1 MKKNQEK
8 SGNKKLPSALSEPE
22 KKRLLTLS
30 IAALGVVFGDIGTS
44 PLYAIRECFYGDFGI
59 AVTPANVLGVLSL
72 IFWSLI
78 LVVSVKYL
86 TFILRADNHGEGGI
100 IALTSLIR
108 PRGLMKMEGKWI
120 LVAVGVFGAC
130 LLYGDGMITPAIS
143 VMSAIEGMGVI
154 THQLDPYIIPV
165 TVIILAGLFL
175 LQPRGTGSVGALFGP
190 VIFVWFCTLGVLGF
204 LQVIKNPVIFRALLP
219 WHGFDFLLRNH
230 VHGFLVL
237 GAVFLV
243 VTGAEALYA
252 DMGHFGRRPIRLVWF
267 VLVLPALLLNYFG
280 QGAVLLT
287 NPQAA
292 NDPFYAIVPSWGMIP
307 MVFLATAA
315 TIIASQAVISGAFSL
330 TRQAVQ
336 LGYLPRIKIVH
347 TSAKQ
352 IGQIYVPLVNWVLMV
367 STIGLAVGFHSS
379 SKLAAAYG
387 VAVTSTMLISTI
399 LFFVVA
405 REKWKWPSIG
415 IFVFLIFFLVID
427 TSFFLANISKI
438 FHGAWFPLVIGA
450 IVFTIMITW
459 KQGREL
465 LWSRLRRR
473 TLSLDKF
480 LQSIA
485 HDPPLRVDGQ
495 AVFLTGNPDVV
506 PVALMHNLKHN
517 KVMHNQIAFL
527 NFRTREVPR
536 VPNNEKVEVEKLGSG
551 FYRIVAWY
559 GFMEEPKIKNIFS
572 LAREKG
578 LDFDPDKVSY
588 FLGREKL
595 TISDS
600 PGMWRWRIKL
610 FSFMSRNAME
620 AADFFNLPGSKIVEL
635 GVTLEI

>member
-1 MKKNQEK
+1 MKKDQEN
-8 SGNKKLPSALSEPE
+8 SGNKKPLSVLSEPE

-30 IAALGVVFGDIGTS
+30 ITALGVVFGDIGTS

-78 LVVSVKYL
+78 LVVSIKYL

-204 LQVIKNPVIFRALLP
+204 FQVIKNPVICRALLP
-219 WHGFDFLLRNH
+219 WHGLDFLLRNH

-287 NPQAA
+287 NPKAA
-292 NDPFYAIVPSWGMIP
+292 IDPFYAIVPSWGMIP

-405 REKWKWPSIG
+405 KEKWKWSSIG
-415 IFVFLIFFLVID
+415 IFIFLIFFLVID

-450 IVFTIMITW
+450 VVFTIMITW

-480 LQSIA
+480 LKSIA
-485 HDPPLRVDGQ
+485 LDPPLRVDGQ

-527 NFRTREVPR
+527 NFRTREIPR

-551 FYRIVAWY
+551 FYRVVAWY

-578 LDFDPDKVSY
+578 LDFDPEKVSY

-595 TISDS
+595 SISKE